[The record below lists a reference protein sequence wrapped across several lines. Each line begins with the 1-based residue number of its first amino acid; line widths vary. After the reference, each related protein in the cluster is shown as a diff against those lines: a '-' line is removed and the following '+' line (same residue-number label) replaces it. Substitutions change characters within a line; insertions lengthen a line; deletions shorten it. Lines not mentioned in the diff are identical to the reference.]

1 MAVSLAIQLPARE
14 DQMEFNLRIWE
25 QLLADPALAKVEGRI
40 ETDRHGRIIMT
51 PPPGP
56 SHGSRQAEI
65 AFRLRTL
72 LGGRTVTEC
81 PISTS
86 DGVKA
91 ADVAWFSDL
100 RYARAYD
107 RRCFLEAPEICVEVI
122 SPSNT
127 RREMEEKMALYFD
140 AGATESWLCE
150 EDGTMRHFNPQG
162 SLEKSLLCPDFPP
175 MIEA

>member
-1 MAVSLAIQLPARE
+1 
-14 DQMEFNLRIWE
+14 MEFNLRIWE
-25 QLLADPALAKVEGRI
+25 QLLADPVLAKIEGRI

-56 SHGSRQAEI
+56 SHGSKQAEI
-65 AFRLRTL
+65 SYVLRVL
-72 LGGRTVTEC
+72 LSGRVVTEC

-86 DGVKA
+86 DGVRA

-100 RYARAYD
+100 RYARAFD

-122 SPSNT
+122 SPGNT
-127 RREMEEKMALYFD
+127 KAEMEEKMALYFD
-140 AGATESWLCE
+140 AGAIEVWFCD
-150 EDGTMRHFNPQG
+150 EDGRMRFHSPQQ
-162 SLEKSLLCPDFPP
+162 SLEKSLLCPDFPA